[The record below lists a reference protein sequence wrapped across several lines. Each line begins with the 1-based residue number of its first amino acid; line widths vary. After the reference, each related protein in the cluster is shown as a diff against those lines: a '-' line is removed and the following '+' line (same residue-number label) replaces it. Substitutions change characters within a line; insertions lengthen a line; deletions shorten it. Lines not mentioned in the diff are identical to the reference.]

1 MLDNN
6 LSLEDIAKKIKDYEN
21 KIGENIEKPEI
32 SSFIGKSK
40 FLSYV
45 TEVAKDAPLVGT
57 IAIVLDA
64 VDKGQAMLRLDKYLV
79 DRMEHCSRSRIQT
92 AADNGN
98 ILVNGSP
105 VKSSYKVKPLDK
117 ISIVMPYPRRESEI
131 IPENIPLDI
140 VYEDDDIIVVNKA
153 AGMVVHPG
161 VGNHSGTL
169 VHALS
174 YHLRDLEMFSE
185 GNARAGL
192 VHRIDKDTSGLL
204 VVAKN
209 ERAHASLAKQFFDHT
224 IYRRYVALVWG
235 NIAEDEGTI
244 IGHIG
249 RNPKDRLQMFVFPN
263 GEDGKHAVTHY
274 KVLRRYGYVTLVEC
288 RLETGRTHQIR
299 VHMSWQG
306 HPLFNDERYGGNRI
320 LKGTTFVKY
329 KQFIEN
335 CFKLIPRQSLHARA
349 LGFDHPSTGEYVQF
363 ESELPDDMR
372 AVLQKWDNY
381 TDAVGLDLDEV

>member
-1 MLDNN
+1 MEREKYIEDNE
-6 LSLEDIAKKIKDYEN
+6 LMVDMDIDTQEGDGEGDEMYEH
-21 KIGENIEKPEI
+21 
-32 SSFIGKSK
+32 FA
-40 FLSYV
+40 V
-45 TEVAKDAPLVGT
+45 T
-57 IAIVLDA
+57 
-64 VDKGQAMLRLDKYLV
+64 VDKGQSQMRLDKFLTI
-79 DRMEHCSRSRIQT
+79 RLENTSRNRIQT
-92 AADNGN
+92 AADGGN
-98 ILVNGSP
+98 ILVNGKP
-105 VKSSYKVKPLDK
+105 QKSSYKIKPLDQ
-117 ISIVMPYPRRESEI
+117 ISIVMPYPRRKDEI
-131 IPENIPLDI
+131 VPENIPLDI

-174 YHLRDLEMFSE
+174 YHLKHLEMFSE

-209 ERAHASLAKQFFDHT
+209 EKAHAHLAKQFFDHT

-235 NIAEDEGTI
+235 NLADDEGTI
-244 IGHIG
+244 VGNIG
-249 RNPKDRLQMFVFPN
+249 RNPKDRMQMYVFPD
-263 GEDGKHAVTHY
+263 GEDGKYAVTHF
-274 KVLRRYGYVTLVEC
+274 KVLRRYSYVTLVEC

-306 HPLFNDERYGGNRI
+306 HPLFNDERYGGDRI
-320 LKGTTFVKY
+320 LKGTTFQKY

-349 LGFDHPSTGEYVQF
+349 LGFVHPTTGEYVQF
-363 ESELPDDMR
+363 ESELPEDLK
-372 AVLQKWDNY
+372 AVLQKWEGY
-381 TDAVGLDLDEV
+381 TASTGLDLEEI

>member
-1 MLDNN
+1 M
-6 LSLEDIAKKIKDYEN
+6 SSRDIYREELTETLAKGEESADIEALADLADEGDEMYEHF
-21 KIGENIEKPEI
+21 
-32 SSFIGKSK
+32 S
-40 FLSYV
+40 V
-45 TEVAKDAPLVGT
+45 V
-57 IAIVLDA
+57 
-64 VDKGQAMLRLDKYLV
+64 VDKGQSLMRLDKFLTA
-79 DRMEHCSRSRIQT
+79 RMEHTSRNRIQT
-92 AADNGN
+92 AADSRN
-98 ILVNGSP
+98 ILVNGTP
-105 VKSSYKVKPLDK
+105 QKSSYKVKPLDK

-349 LGFDHPSTGEYVQF
+349 LGFDHPSTGGYVQF